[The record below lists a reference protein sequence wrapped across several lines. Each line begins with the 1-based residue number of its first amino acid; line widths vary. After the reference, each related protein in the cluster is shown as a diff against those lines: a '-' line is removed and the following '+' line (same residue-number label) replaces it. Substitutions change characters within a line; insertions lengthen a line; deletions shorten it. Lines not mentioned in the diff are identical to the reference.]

1 MSAFHPFL
9 PRQLTTLGENSQFQ
23 WAADLPRANRS
34 GALPI
39 SRRSRRPSCAR
50 DLRTPAA
57 EVLRDQVANSQSAAA
72 IRGAWNRHSTPQK
85 LDADPL
91 VHSFQVAE
99 KFRRRLGDTRL
110 CALIEVSRKISA
122 SACGFFGFRRASTNV
137 AKPSAHSVL
146 QIKSRP
152 VRSSLNPGTPTN
164 CSGATA
170 RDSPA
175 AGPLSQIQRW
185 SRHRA
190 PAPDVQRQ
198 SFGAVHSSE
207 RLGHMNGETHLKSGK
222 GRANCCAACSS
233 NRLSAASRAR
243 HSGCTRTAA
252 ILLSARIF
260 EVVG

>member
-110 CALIEVSRKISA
+110 CALIEVSRKDKRIRLRFFRVQTGVDKCRQTLCPQRSPDQISA
-122 SACGFFGFRRASTNV
+122 GEVIAEPWHPH
-137 AKPSAHSVL
+137 KL
-146 QIKSRP
+146 QRCN
-152 VRSSLNPGTPTN
+152 SS
-164 CSGATA
+164 
-170 RDSPA
+170 
-175 AGPLSQIQRW
+175 
-185 SRHRA
+185 
-190 PAPDVQRQ
+190 
-198 SFGAVHSSE
+198 
-207 RLGHMNGETHLKSGK
+207 
-222 GRANCCAACSS
+222 
-233 NRLSAASRAR
+233 
-243 HSGCTRTAA
+243 
-252 ILLSARIF
+252 
-260 EVVG
+260 